1 MKKTLMDMTLDEKL
15 GQLILTGLP
24 GTEADGEFLRLVRE
38 EKVGNVILFQYNQ
51 REEGQ
56 LASLCRSL
64 REEIEA
70 ETGLPP
76 LIASDEEGGVV
87 SRLPEEMGK
96 MPSAMALAALGAPQ
110 AVYDAAFWTGR
121 QLRGVGI
128 NFVLAPVLDVNSN
141 LKNPVIGVRSLG
153 RDPQTVSALGREAL
167 RGFRDAEILCAA
179 KHFPGHGD
187 TAVDTHVGFA
197 LMEKSR
203 EELRNLELI
212 PFRMAVEEGVP
223 AIMAAHVALA
233 EEDGLPVTMSGKVIR
248 ELLRGELAFDGL
260 AVSDCMEMDA
270 VRAGCGTAAGAVR
283 SIAAGID
290 LVCISRSLPEV
301 RAALRGLRKAVESG
315 ELPMMRIDQ
324 AVGRILACKARYAG
338 PPPAWTEEDGRRC
351 RALAEDLFAR
361 GVECG
366 VRPRGGRFRLGA
378 APRFLSPVRQ
388 QLSLVT
394 EKAARLSLAEE
405 LAAEFGGEARELSL
419 RPNEE
424 ERKELLR
431 WASGGTSIVAGT
443 LNATVYPEQLALL
456 EDMAK
461 LTPPMAC
468 VALRG
473 PFELELLPDS
483 VFRIPVYEYSR
494 RGIRQVCRYLER

>member
-96 MPSAMALAALGAPQ
+96 MPSAMALAALGVPQ